1 MQDVEQTIRERAY
14 KMWIDGGCQEGHAV
28 SDWLAARHEI
38 LDELHA
44 RQLSSSFRELT
55 RRTGVQSFRSRVGQ
69 RRAGAK

>member
-38 LDELHA
+38 LDELQA
-44 RQLSSSFRELT
+44 RQLSSSFT
-55 RRTGVQSFRSRVGQ
+55 SRTGIQSFRSRVAR
-69 RRAGAK
+69 RRAGVLA